1 MKQHGI
7 VYLIGAGPGD
17 AGLFTLKGAECL
29 RRAEVVVYDYL
40 VNPELLKLAPDGA
53 EIIYA
58 GKSGKQH
65 TMSQNDIN
73 ALLVKKGRAGKRVV
87 RLKGGD
93 PYVFGRGGEEAEELV
108 KAGVP
113 FEEVPGISSS
123 IAAPAYA
130 GIPVTHR
137 ECTSSM
143 TIMTGHED
151 PTKPDSAI
159 DWASLAKLNTTRI
172 ILMGVGQI
180 THITKS
186 LMDHGCPEDTP
197 VAMIRW
203 GTTARQQ
210 TITGTLGTIA
220 KIAAER
226 KFEAPAV
233 TVIGDVVKMREE
245 LNWFEKKPLFHRR
258 VVVTRSRKQASVLSQ
273 RLGELG
279 ADVLELPTIR
289 IEPTKDKTL
298 REVIEDIGS
307 YDWVV
312 FTSPNGVE
320 HFFDAFF
327 CVYKDIRAVGQAR
340 IAAIGP
346 ATAEKIKE
354 LHLEVELQPKE
365 FVSEA
370 VLKEFQAQGSVENLK
385 FLLPRADIATDTL
398 PKGLTALGA
407 IVDDVETYRTV
418 PETNDPSG
426 VLGRLQKEGADF
438 ITFTSSSTV
447 EYFCKLLDVPKLR
460 KDFPHLKIASIGPV
474 TSETAKRL
482 GLPVDVEA
490 KEHTIPGLAEAILNA
505 SKTA

>member
-1 MKQHGI
+1 MKQSGK

-17 AGLFTLKGAECL
+17 AGLFTLKGAECM

-40 VNPELLKLAPDGA
+40 VNPELLKLAPESA

-58 GKSGKQH
+58 GKSGRQH
-65 TMSQNDIN
+65 TMSQEEIN
-73 ALLVKKGRAGKRVV
+73 ALLAKRGKSGKCVV

-93 PYVFGRGGEEAEELV
+93 PYVFGRGGEEAEALV

-113 FEEVPGISSS
+113 FEEVPGISSA

-151 PTKPDSAI
+151 PTRTDSAI
-159 DWASLAKLNTTRI
+159 DWASIAKLNTTRI

-180 THITKS
+180 THITRS
-186 LMDHGCPEDTP
+186 LMDHGCSKDTP

-220 KIAAER
+220 KVAGEK

-245 LNWFEKKPLFHRR
+245 LNWFEKRPLFHQRI
-258 VVVTRSRKQASVLSQ
+258 VVTRSRRQASVLSQ

-279 ADVLELPTIR
+279 ADVMELPTIR
-289 IEPTKDKTL
+289 IEPTKNHTL
-298 REVIEDIGS
+298 REVIEDIAT

-320 HFFDAFF
+320 HFFDVFF
-327 CVYKDIRAVGQAR
+327 CVYKDIRAIGQAR

-346 ATAEKIKE
+346 ATAEKIKA
-354 LHLEVELQPKE
+354 LHLEVALQPKE

-370 VLKEFQAQGSVENLK
+370 VLKEFQAHSSVENLK
-385 FLLPRADIATDTL
+385 ILLPRADIATDTL

-407 IVDDVETYRTV
+407 IVDDVETYRSV
-418 PETNDPSG
+418 PETNDPSRI
-426 VLGRLQKEGADF
+426 LGRLQEEGADF

-447 EYFCKLLDVPKLR
+447 ENFCKLLDVPKLL
-460 KDFPHLKIASIGPV
+460 KDFPNLKIASIGPV
-474 TSETAKRL
+474 TSDTATKL
-482 GLPVDVEA
+482 GLPVHVEA
-490 KEHTIPGLAEAILNA
+490 KEHTIHGLVDAILKA
-505 SKTA
+505 GKTW

>member
-1 MKQHGI
+1 MKKSGI
-7 VYLIGAGPGD
+7 VYLVGAGPGD

-40 VNPELLKLAPDGA
+40 VNPALLKLAPETA
-53 EIIYA
+53 EVIYA

-65 TMSQNDIN
+65 TMSQDEIN
-73 ALLVKKGRAGKRVV
+73 ALLVKKGKEGKRVV

-180 THITKS
+180 AHITRS
-186 LMDHGCPEDTP
+186 LMDHGCSKNTP

-220 KIAAER
+220 KIAAEK

-233 TVIGDVVKMREE
+233 TVIGDVVKMRDE
-245 LNWFEKKPLFHRR
+245 LNWFEKKPLFRKR
-258 VVVTRSRKQASVLSQ
+258 VVVTRSRKQASALSQ

-279 ADVLELPTIR
+279 ADVLEVPTIR
-289 IEPTKDKTL
+289 IEPGKDKAL
-298 REVIEDIGS
+298 AEVIEDIGS
-307 YDWVV
+307 YDWLV

-320 HFFDAFF
+320 HFFNAFF
-327 CVYKDIRAVGQAR
+327 AAYKDVRALGQVR

-346 ATAEKIKE
+346 ATAEKVKE

-365 FVSEA
+365 FVSAA
-370 VLKEFQAQGSVENLK
+370 VLKEFQARGSVENLK

-398 PKGLTALGA
+398 PQGLNALGA
-407 IVDDVETYRTV
+407 IVDEAIAYRTV
-418 PETNDPSG
+418 PETSDPYGS
-426 VLGRLQKEGADF
+426 LGRLQKEGADF

-447 EYFCKLLDVPKLR
+447 EYFCKLLDAPKLL
-460 KDFPHLKIASIGPV
+460 KDFPDLKVASIGPV
-474 TSETAKRL
+474 TSETAKKL
-482 GLPVDVEA
+482 GLPVHVEA
-490 KEHTIPGLAEAILNA
+490 KEHTIPGLVQAILKA
-505 SKTA
+505 TSRG